1 MRIDDL
7 IWTDENIEH
16 IAYHRV
22 EPEEVESVIW
32 DSPWIERRKGQH
44 RYYVYGQSDGGR
56 YLFVVLDREYDN
68 VFYVVTARDMTVR
81 ERQYYQKRRKR

>member
-22 EPEEVESVIW
+22 EPEEVETVIW
-32 DSPWIERRKGQH
+32 DSPRIERRK
-44 RYYVYGQSDGGR
+44 R
-56 YLFVVLDREYDN
+56 
-68 VFYVVTARDMTVR
+68 
-81 ERQYYQKRRKR
+81 